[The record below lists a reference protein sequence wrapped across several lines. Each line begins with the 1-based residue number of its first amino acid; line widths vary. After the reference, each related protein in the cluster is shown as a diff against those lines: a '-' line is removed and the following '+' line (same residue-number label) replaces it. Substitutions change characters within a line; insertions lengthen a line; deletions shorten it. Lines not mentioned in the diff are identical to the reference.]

1 MSWDKSSEVY
11 THPDILQ
18 RLLTTNHPPT
28 PEDIGPLE
36 ESRKS
41 VRHSLLQVQKE
52 IRILQQ
58 SLTALKRKQAQL
70 LVADDELR
78 GVLSPIRRLPREIL
92 AEILSLVPERKPRS
106 AYHDDKAVQFHDVFD
121 TFTGY
126 GLPWTL
132 SYVCQEW
139 RTVVTSLCPQLWT
152 NLHIESYPEPLKN
165 PVALLREVLKRSGNR
180 PLCIKFRLWCMD
192 DNMPT
197 VVHAIAVELFQA
209 IVSCCHR
216 WRVVEMDIKQH
227 LWPALHPILACGPLP
242 FLEALEINC
251 YSYSSN
257 SDTSP
262 TAYRPVTLDSHP
274 YLHKI
279 LSGSPKLR
287 DFSLSYDAEND
298 GLPSRITTTPIR
310 CESMRTLTAFDVA
323 IFESLELPRLED
335 LNVSTLQD
343 DVPDFHGPDE
353 MLSVLHALVLRS
365 RPPLVHLFLTD
376 TIIDD
381 NLLRIIALTP
391 ALATLK
397 FHFQQWLEEF
407 DVVFQELMTRLGQV
421 VPLTG
426 AHHLVPGLQLFSVEI
441 QSVANASQHVDFVN
455 QRFVSVVMSR
465 WIPPQRVLKTILI
478 EADAEYRLSS
488 ADVRNLKVCQAQ
500 GLEIS
505 IVGEYPDGRIKY
517 V

>member
-1 MSWDKSSEVY
+1 MSWDKSTGIY
-11 THPDILQ
+11 TRSDILQ

-28 PEDIGPLE
+28 PADIGPLE

-52 IRILQQ
+52 ISILQQ
-58 SLTALKRKQAQL
+58 SLTALKQKEAHL

-106 AYHDDKAVQFHDVFD
+106 ASHDDKAVQFHDVFD

-139 RTVVTSLCPQLWT
+139 RTVLISLCPQLWT
-152 NLHIESYPEPLKN
+152 NLQIESHYQPLKN
-165 PVALLREVLKRSGNR
+165 PVALLTEALKRSGNR
-180 PLCIKFRLWCMD
+180 PLCIQFRLWFID
-192 DNMPT
+192 DMPT

-209 IVSCCHR
+209 IVSYCKR
-216 WRVVEMDIKQH
+216 WRVVEIDIKQH
-227 LWPALHPILACGPLP
+227 MWPALHPILTCGPLLS
-242 FLEALEINC
+242 LEALKINC

-257 SDTSP
+257 SVTSP
-262 TAYRPVTLDSHP
+262 IAYGPVTLDSHP

-279 LSGSPKLR
+279 LSESPKLR
-287 DFSLSYDAEND
+287 DFSLSYDTENN
-298 GLPSRITTTPIR
+298 GLPSRVTTTPIR
-310 CESMRTLTAFDVA
+310 CESMRTLKAFDVA
-323 IFESLELPRLED
+323 IFESLELPGLED
-335 LNVSTLQD
+335 LNVSTLENE
-343 DVPDFHGPDE
+343 PDFHGPDE
-353 MLSVLHALVLRS
+353 MLSILHALVLRS
-365 RPPLVHLFLTD
+365 RPPLVHLSLTD

-391 ALATLK
+391 ALTTLK
-397 FHFQQWLEEF
+397 FEFQQWLEEF

-421 VPLTG
+421 IPSTG
-426 AHHLVPGLQLFSVEI
+426 AHRLVPGLQLFSVEI
-441 QSVANASQHVDFVN
+441 QSVAAASQHVDFVN
-455 QRFVSVVMSR
+455 QSFASVVVSR
-465 WIPPQRVLKTILI
+465 WTSLQRALKTILI
-478 EADAEYRLSS
+478 EADVEHRLSL
-488 ADVRNLKVCQAQ
+488 ADVRNLKMCQAQ

-505 IVGEYPDGRIKY
+505 IVGEYDDECIQY

>member
-52 IRILQQ
+52 IRVLQQ

-70 LVADDELR
+70 LVADDELG

-92 AEILSLVPERKPRS
+92 AEILCLVPERKPSRNE
-106 AYHDDKAVQFHDVFD
+106 AYHGDNAVQFHHAFD
-121 TFTGY
+121 TRPGY

-139 RTVVTSLCPQLWT
+139 RTVLISLCPQLWT
-152 NLHIESYPEPLKN
+152 NLHIESHPEPLKN
-165 PVALLREVLKRSGNR
+165 PVALLREALKRSGNR
-180 PLCIKFRLWCMD
+180 PLCIKFRLWYMD

-209 IVSCCHR
+209 IVSCCNR
-216 WRVVEMDIKQH
+216 WRVVEMDIRQH
-227 LWPALHPILACGPLP
+227 MWPALHPILACGPLP
-242 FLEALEINC
+242 FLEALRIDC

-279 LSGSPKLR
+279 LSSSPKLR

-298 GLPSRITTTPIR
+298 GLPSRVTTTPIR

-323 IFESLELPRLED
+323 IFESLELPGLED
-335 LNVSTLQD
+335 LNVSTLQEN
-343 DVPDFHGPDE
+343 VPDFHGPDE

-365 RPPLVHLFLTD
+365 RPPLVHLSLTD

-381 NLLRIIALTP
+381 NLLRIIALIP

-397 FHFQQWLEEF
+397 FQFQQWLEEF
-407 DVVFQELMTRLGQV
+407 DVVFQEFMMRFGQV
-421 VPLTG
+421 VPSTG
-426 AHHLVPGLQLFSVEI
+426 AHCLVPGLQLFSVEI
-441 QSVANASQHVDFVN
+441 HNASQHVDFVN
-455 QRFVSVVMSR
+455 QRLVSVVMSR
-465 WIPPQRVLKTILI
+465 WTSPQRALKTILI
-478 EADAEYRLSS
+478 EADVEFRLSS

-500 GLEIS
+500 GLEIY
-505 IVGEYPDGRIKY
+505 IVGEYADGCIKY